1 LDFTGRVH
9 KMTSPEKLESTDV
22 VFYQGMPLRKGTN
35 IVHDRFG
42 RGRIVD
48 ILGADADARIQVEF
62 ETAGTKTLLLKFSKI
77 RVE

>member
-1 LDFTGRVH
+1 
-9 KMTSPEKLESTDV
+9 MTSPEKLESTDV

-42 RGRIVD
+42 RGRIAD